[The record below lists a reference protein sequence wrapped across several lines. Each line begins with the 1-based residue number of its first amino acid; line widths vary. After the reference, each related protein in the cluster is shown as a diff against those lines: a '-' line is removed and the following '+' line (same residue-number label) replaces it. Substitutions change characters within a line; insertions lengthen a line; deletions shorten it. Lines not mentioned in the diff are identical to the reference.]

1 MTEKKHRFRF
11 STAVADTV
19 RAQHGAFAH
28 LYAVERL
35 EKAQSNDR
43 LLWLDVL
50 AELDELDELE
60 RINDEVPKLPTPNG
74 DSP

>member
-1 MTEKKHRFRF
+1 MTERKDRFRF
-11 STAVADTV
+11 SAAVADTV

-35 EKAQSNDR
+35 EKAQGNDR

-50 AELDELDELE
+50 AELDELE
-60 RINDEVPKLPTPNG
+60 RMNDEIPKLQTPTER
-74 DSP
+74 SP